1 MEGSCLFKD
10 DNSRTNSGKAHN
22 VDEGH
27 SKRKTMGTQISKKT
41 KFANELS
48 YYLEFLIFQPDHN
61 GGFLRLWL
69 VGCHCLCLWLFFAAK
84 SGPKLGL
91 THKQR
96 QCTRIVTDLP
106 QIWFLH
112 TFSIICVLHLSL
124 FGCSALSSVTVHAD
138 FSSPLEFKFQ
148 WINCKVCRDF
158 FYGPRSKRKS
168 LKS

>member
-1 MEGSCLFKD
+1 MYTLTFFYFLNFLFICGCLFLFWYSHSCCLVLGLVEGSCLLKD
-10 DNSRTNSGKAHN
+10 DKSRTNSGKAHN

-27 SKRKTMGTQISKKT
+27 SKRKPMGTQISKKT

-48 YYLEFLIFQPDHN
+48 YYLEFLILQPDHN

-106 QIWFLH
+106 QI
-112 TFSIICVLHLSL
+112 
-124 FGCSALSSVTVHAD
+124 
-138 FSSPLEFKFQ
+138 
-148 WINCKVCRDF
+148 
-158 FYGPRSKRKS
+158 
-168 LKS
+168 